1 MIFAM
6 IALFGVLSMVTLLAN
21 VSAPAEEKLSG
32 VPLTIFAITM
42 IVGFLASVWAF
53 QISFTVTKTGAVIA
67 WGPFGFPRRTIGWDK
82 VVSVETIQV
91 RPTEWGGWG
100 YRVSLGG
107 KSSAAVL
114 RKGPGLK
121 FTFSNHRVFVITL
134 DKPEKALQAIEK
146 AMPHNHATCG
156 HNHDDWTTYV
166 KPD

>member
-6 IALFGVLSMVTLLAN
+6 VALFGVLGMITLFAN
-21 VSAPAEEKLSG
+21 MSAPVDEKLEG
-32 VPLTIFAITM
+32 IGLAIYSVTM
-42 IVGFLASVWAF
+42 ILGFLASIWAF
-53 QISFTVTKTGAVIA
+53 QISFTVTKAGAVIA
-67 WGPFGFPRRTIGWDK
+67 WGPFGFPRRTIAWDK
-82 VVSVETIQV
+82 VVKVESINV

-100 YRVSLGG
+100 YRINFGN

-121 FTFSNHRVFVITL
+121 FTFSNGRVFVITI
-134 DKPEKALQAIEK
+134 DKPDKALAAIEK